1 MNKRRILGVGTLVIA
16 LVLSI
21 TSVTIAFAALN
32 TNLTIKGTAKMKGSK
47 WAIKFTDLK
56 TVVTGNDRTGVVATA
71 AETQT
76 PTITGDT
83 AIGNYR
89 VEFAT
94 PGDYAYYDF
103 TISNTGDFDAVID
116 DSFAMPT
123 PSCEKGTNGVDEDK
137 SKVCNNLVY
146 TLKYL
151 NEDNTE
157 GEAVKVGDTLAHS
170 QSKNVR
176 LKLYFNKAVA
186 EAEGAD
192 SSVLPFDDVEIGNLN
207 ITIPFIQ
214 Q

>member
-21 TSVTIAFAALN
+21 VSVTIAFAAYN
-32 TNLTIKGTAKMKGSK
+32 TNLTINGTAKMKGSK

-56 TVVTGNDRTGVVATA
+56 TVEVGNDRTGVTATA
-71 AETQT
+71 VEVST

-83 AIGNYR
+83 AIGNYSI
-89 VEFAT
+89 EFAT

-116 DSFAMPT
+116 ASFAMPT
-123 PSCEKGTNGVDEDK
+123 PSCTKGTNGVDEDIT
-137 SKVCNNLVY
+137 KVCSNLVY
-146 TLKYL
+146 TLNYV
-151 NEDNTE
+151 DNNTV
-157 GEAVKVGDTLAHS
+157 GEAVKAGDTLAHGT
-170 QSKNVR
+170 SKTVR

-192 SSVLPFDDVEIGNLN
+192 SSVLPFDDVAIGNLN
-207 ITIPFIQ
+207 ITIPFKQ
-214 Q
+214 A